1 MPISPFKS
9 IHKIARLDFSTRI
22 FDASALKTLKDRR
35 LASSAYGIRFLLLLC
50 CLAGSFSE
58 AVGASD
64 ALERPKI
71 GLVLAGG
78 GARGA
83 AHIAVLKYL
92 DAHKIPIDIVTG
104 TSMGAIVGGLY
115 ASGLSALAIESLMLE
130 MDWEAA
136 LIDDVPRQDRSMQRK
151 FREDRFSVGGTPG
164 FDNGALKFPSGA
176 IQGQNVIL
184 ELQRMTSHVADIRDF
199 NDLPRPFKAVATDIV
214 SGEMV
219 VLDQGDLAVALR
231 ASMGVPAIF
240 APIEVDGRLL
250 VDGGITNNLPVGLAQ
265 EMGAEI
271 LIVVDITSPML
282 AREGLTNLLSITD
295 QLTRLLVVNNT
306 THQKALL
313 KPSDLLLVPN
323 LEEFSAIAFSDA
335 AAVIETT
342 QNYLNARSADFDRL
356 KGSKSENLSP
366 SELQAQTAKIDEI
379 RLKNRSELDDQVLLK
394 RVFTQVGDVF
404 DLDRVAQDVNRIHGL
419 GQFERVSYQFKKIED
434 RASLEITADDKEW
447 GPNYLHFGFNLESE
461 FKHDSRVSLLLGYSQ
476 QQLSAGGAEWISS
489 MSIGDE
495 PGVDTSLYWPFGE
508 SGQYYWFA
516 DAGYSDQALFDYS
529 NGVRSSVYA
538 LRGFNGGVGFGYE
551 YLNRWRTSLG
561 LRQSKGRAM
570 SVTGLETRERLSF
583 RDSSLQW
590 QFTFDTR
597 DDVDFPAHG
606 AIVEAKWDYYFNA
619 LDREQ
624 RYSQW
629 RFRAGRYFEYQQHN
643 LGMNLHLGSTNAKTN
658 VNNEFRVG
666 GYGLLTG
673 LNNQELRGSTMGVLS
688 LIYYQRYNALPAL
701 DGLIGATLEYG
712 GAWSERGQVSAET
725 ALGSF
730 GIFIGADTPLG
741 TLQIGFA
748 AAERGRQNYYAR
760 LGRVF

>member
-1 MPISPFKS
+1 LLINRFKS
-9 IHKIARLDFSTRI
+9 I
-22 FDASALKTLKDRR
+22 LKYAVFVLNKQFYGSNFERCERR
-35 LASSAYGIRFLLLLC
+35 
-50 CLAGSFSE
+50 CLATTRPSFPIWFLFFVGSLIFFP
-58 AVGASD
+58 ADFARASD
-64 ALERPKI
+64 EMERPKI

-92 DAHKIPIDIVTG
+92 DAHGIPVDLVTG

-130 MDWEAA
+130 MDWESA
-136 LIDDVPRQDRSMQRK
+136 LVDDVPRQDRSMQRK

-164 FDNGALKFPSGA
+164 FSQRELKFPSGA

-184 ELQRMTSHVADIRDF
+184 ELQRMTAHVAHVRDF
-199 NDLPRPFKAVATDIV
+199 NALPRPFKAVATDIV

-231 ASMGVPAIF
+231 ASMGVPAVF

-250 VDGGITNNLPVGLAQ
+250 VDGGITNNLPVGLAK

-282 AREGLTNLLSITD
+282 EREGLTNLLSITD

-306 THQKALL
+306 VNQKALL
-313 KPSDLLLVPN
+313 TSSDVLLVPN
-323 LEEFSAIAFSDA
+323 LEDFSAIAFSDA
-335 AAVIETT
+335 AAVIATT
-342 QNYLNARSADFDRL
+342 ENYLQGRSADFESL
-356 KGSKSENLSP
+356 KGFTVEAPSSEYRAS
-366 SELQAQTAKIDEI
+366 TVRIDEI
-379 RLKNRSELDDQVLLK
+379 QLINRSKLDDQVLLN
-394 RVFTQVGDVF
+394 RVLTKVGDVF
-404 DLDRVAQDVNRIHGL
+404 DLERVAQDVNRVHGL
-419 GQFERVSYQFKKIED
+419 GQFELVSYQFKTIED
-434 RASLEITADDKEW
+434 RTLLEIAADDKDW

-461 FKHDSRVSLLLGYSQ
+461 FKHDSRVSFLLGYSR
-476 QQLSAGGAEWISS
+476 QQLSPSGAEWIGSVS
-489 MSIGDE
+489 LGDE
-495 PGVDTSLYWPFGE
+495 PGIDASLYWPFGR
-508 SGQYYWFA
+508 SGEFYWFS
-516 DAGYSDQALFDYS
+516 DMGYSDQALYDYS
-529 NGVRSSVYA
+529 SNKRTSVYA
-538 LRGFNGGVGFGYE
+538 LRGFDGGFGVGYE
-551 YLNRWRTSLG
+551 YLGRWRTTLG
-561 LRQSKGRAM
+561 LRQSQGRALAV
-570 SVTGLETRERLSF
+570 SGFAVRDNLKF

-606 AIVEAKWDYYFNA
+606 AIVEAEWDYYFDTLNK
-619 LDREQ
+619 DQ
-624 RYSQW
+624 YSRW

-643 LGMNLHLGSTNAKTN
+643 LGLNLHLGSANSDPN
-658 VNNEFRVG
+658 INNEFRVG

-673 LNNQELRGSTMGVLS
+673 LNSQELRGSAMGVLS

-701 DGLIGATLEYG
+701 DGLVGATLEYG
-712 GAWSERGQVSAET
+712 GAWSHRSLVSAET
-725 ALGSF
+725 ALGSL

-748 AAERGRQNYYAR
+748 AAEGGQQNYYAR

>member
-1 MPISPFKS
+1 LLISPFKS
-9 IHKIARLDFSTRI
+9 VHKSVRLSHSTQA
-22 FDASALKTLKDRR
+22 FYS
-35 LASSAYGIRFLLLLC
+35 ASSQTRTKKHCVSGFYGFSLLMLC
-50 CLAGSFSE
+50 CVVASFSGITLAG
-58 AVGASD
+58 D

-92 DAHKIPIDIVTG
+92 DAHKIPVDIVTG

-164 FDNGALKFPSGA
+164 FGNGELKFPSGA

-184 ELQRMTSHVADIRDF
+184 ALQQMTSHVADIRDF
-199 NDLPRPFKAVATDIV
+199 DNLPRPFKAVATDIV

-313 KPSDLLLVPN
+313 KSTDLLLVPN

-335 AAVIETT
+335 EAVIKTTET
-342 QNYLNARSADFDRL
+342 YLNNRSADFDGL
-356 KGSKSENLSP
+356 KGLRIENPPPMPLHT
-366 SELQAQTAKIDEI
+366 QTARIDEI
-379 RLKNRSELDDQVLLK
+379 RLKNQSGLDDQVLLN
-394 RVFTQVGDVF
+394 RVFTQVGDAF

-419 GQFERVSYQFKKIED
+419 GQFELVSYQFKTIEN
-434 RASLEITADDKEW
+434 RALLDIAADGKDW

-461 FKHDSRVSLLLGYSQ
+461 FKHDSRVSFLLGYSR
-476 QQLSAGGAEWISS
+476 QQLSPNGAEWISS
-489 MSIGDE
+489 VSIGDE

-508 SGQYYWFA
+508 SGQAYWFA
-516 DAGYSDQALFDYS
+516 DAGYSDQALFDYA
-529 NGVRSSVYA
+529 NNERSSVYA
-538 LRGFNGGVGFGYE
+538 LRGLNGGFGIGYE
-551 YLNRWRTSLG
+551 YLGRWRTTFG
-561 LRQSKGRAM
+561 VRQSKGRALAV
-570 SVTGLETRERLSF
+570 SGLETRENLRF
-583 RDSSLQW
+583 RGSSLQW

-597 DDVDFPAHG
+597 DDVDFPAYG
-606 AIVEAKWDYYFNA
+606 AIVEAKWDYYFDA

-624 RYSQW
+624 PYSQW

-643 LGMNLHLGSTNAKTN
+643 LGMNLHLGSTNSKPN

-673 LNNQELRGSTMGVLS
+673 LNSQELRGATMGVLS

-712 GAWSERGQVSAET
+712 GAWSKRQEVSAET
-725 ALGSF
+725 ALGSL
-730 GIFIGADTPLG
+730 GLFIGADTPLG

-748 AAERGRQNYYAR
+748 AAEGGQQNYYAR